1 MKKPTVAIC
10 YDFDMTLSP
19 KNMQEF
25 KFFDDLGF
33 APNEFWIKQ
42 NDFCEKNVSDRML
55 ANMYSMVKEAKDKG
69 IILTKE
75 KFAEYGK
82 SIQFFEGVETWFE
95 RINKYGEEIG
105 VNVEHFIISSGIKE
119 IIEGTP
125 IAKYFKKIYACSY
138 IYNEQ
143 GEPIWPSISINYTN
157 KTQYLYRV
165 NKGCLDETD
174 NSINDMLD
182 QDSRLVPFEN
192 MIYLGDS
199 ETDIPC
205 MRLVMKSGGKA
216 IGIYKDNE
224 NQKRYLKD
232 LLDNNKINYIAEA
245 DYSKGKMLETI
256 VKAIIKS
263 DKINFNLKELSKAQ
277 KSNKVDF

>member
-1 MKKPTVAIC
+1 MKKPTIAIC

-25 KFFDDLGF
+25 GFFDDLHCT
-33 APNEFWIKQ
+33 ADDFWAMQDKFIRQ
-42 NDFCEKNVSDRML
+42 NVSDRML
-55 ANMYSMVKEAKDKG
+55 ANMYAMVYEAKNNG

-75 KFAEYGK
+75 KFKEYGK
-82 SIQFFEGVETWFE
+82 KIELFKGVETWFE
-95 RINKYGEEIG
+95 RINEYGKELG

-119 IIEGTP
+119 MIEGTS

-138 IYNEQ
+138 IYNEA
-143 GEPIWPSISINYTN
+143 GEPIWPSISVNYTN

-182 QDSRLVPFEN
+182 HENRLVPFEN
-192 MIYLGDS
+192 MIYIGDS

-216 IGIYKDNE
+216 IGVYKNSKK
-224 NQKRYLKD
+224 QKEYLKD
-232 LLDNNKINYIAEA
+232 LLANNKINYIAEA
-245 DYSKGKMLETI
+245 DYSKGEMLETI

-263 DKINFNLKELSKAQ
+263 DKINFNLKQLSKAQ
-277 KSNKVDF
+277 KNT